1 MHMPQRPQTQDLQQ
15 YSPLKH
21 AFPVQSTCSYSEAG
35 FPGATI
41 IGSKLIHYNL
51 QLAMIC
57 LVKQY
62 FSSAPTFLFLLPH
75 LLAINHYL
83 INYYT
88 YTVILI

>member
-1 MHMPQRPQTQDLQQ
+1 MQDLQQ

-21 AFPVQSTCSYSEAG
+21 AFPVQSTCSYSETG
-35 FPGATI
+35 FPGATV
-41 IGSKLIHYNL
+41 IGSIKQADPVQLI
-51 QLAMIC
+51 IC

-62 FSSAPTFLFLLPH
+62 FSSAPTLLFLLPH

-88 YTVILI
+88 